1 MGGRGLSQ
9 RMRARDSRV
18 ITTQAEMSPN
28 HATMRG
34 ESREPQ
40 VQLQPP
46 IPSVTGATVVLG
58 TVGPH
63 PGEPTRRGI
72 AHPRSSVSP
81 KGRCTLQDP
90 SSRWVD
96 FQQFPPCRWELRGAE
111 EATKLSHLVTQFL
124 SACQKLFRPQMTGL
138 EAA

>member
-1 MGGRGLSQ
+1 MGGRGLSKQ
-9 RMRARDSRV
+9 MKARDSRV
-18 ITTQAEMSPN
+18 ITTQEEMSPD

-40 VQLQPP
+40 VRLQPP
-46 IPSVTGATVVLG
+46 IPSLTGATVGLG
-58 TVGPH
+58 TAGPH
-63 PGEPTRRGI
+63 PGEPTIRGT
-72 AHPRSSVSP
+72 AHPRPSVSP

-90 SSRWVD
+90 SSMWVV
-96 FQQFPPCRWELRGAE
+96 FQQFPPCRWELRGAG